1 MCSSSQN
8 KDSTSS
14 RGVNESSV
22 TDDVKRTASRE
33 NGQMTAGN
41 PKKDVHGEGLKFREI
56 KVCDKDVSVAQ
67 ETFPE
72 FFCQRSVDLYQD
84 IFAAPQTQTN
94 FKDIT
99 GKKQNPQS
107 ECGGLVL
114 WYIREYGLKWNSLN

>member
-8 KDSTSS
+8 KDSTTS

-41 PKKDVHGEGLKFREI
+41 PKKDVHGEQKFREI

-72 FFCQRSVDLYQD
+72 FFCQRSVDLYQ
-84 IFAAPQTQTN
+84 TN
-94 FKDIT
+94 FKDIS
-99 GKKQNPQS
+99 GRKQNPQS
-107 ECGGLVL
+107 DCGRLVL